1 MIKHLVELGFRIF
14 VLAGI
19 VYMVSKGY
27 TDFSTNTI
35 IISLGLLIIIG
46 VPFLIKVFNK
56 ELVTGKKDY
65 GTSIVFANYVLL
77 AFLLFEAFINREFVK
92 QHMGILAVVFIVQ
105 AILASNDFGTVSK
118 QKRR

>member
-56 ELVTGKKDY
+56 ELVTDKKDY
-65 GTSIVFANYVLL
+65 GTSIIAANYVLL
-77 AFLLFEAFINREFVK
+77 VFEAFINRDFVK
-92 QHMGILAVVFIVQ
+92 QHIAVLVVVFIVQ
-105 AILASNDFGTVSK
+105 AVLASSDFTAVSK
-118 QKRR
+118 KKRG

>member
-46 VPFLIKVFNK
+46 VPFLIK
-56 ELVTGKKDY
+56 
-65 GTSIVFANYVLL
+65 GTSIIAANYVLL
-77 AFLLFEAFINREFVK
+77 AFLLFEAFINRDFVK
-92 QHMGILAVVFIVQ
+92 QHIAVLVVVFIVQ
-105 AILASNDFGTVSK
+105 AVLASSDFTAVSK
-118 QKRR
+118 KKRG

>member
-1 MIKHLVELGFRIF
+1 MIKHLIELGFRIF

-46 VPFLIKVFNK
+46 VPFLIKVFSK
-56 ELVTGKKDY
+56 ELVTDKKDY
-65 GTSIVFANYVLL
+65 GTMYY
-77 AFLLFEAFINREFVK
+77 
-92 QHMGILAVVFIVQ
+92 
-105 AILASNDFGTVSK
+105 
-118 QKRR
+118 

>member
-56 ELVTGKKDY
+56 DRFQMM
-65 GTSIVFANYVLL
+65 SIW
-77 AFLLFEAFINREFVK
+77 
-92 QHMGILAVVFIVQ
+92 
-105 AILASNDFGTVSK
+105 
-118 QKRR
+118 

>member
-1 MIKHLVELGFRIF
+1 MVKNLVELGFRIF
-14 VLAGI
+14 VFSGI
-19 VYMVSKGY
+19 VYMISNGF
-27 TDFSTNTI
+27 TDLI
-35 IISLGLLIIIG
+35 AMGLLVIIG

-56 ELVTGKKDY
+56 ELVTDKKDY
-65 GTSIVFANYVLL
+65 GPSIVISNYVLL